1 MILAI
6 NIGNTYIQ
14 AGCIDADKTY
24 FLERFS
30 TDTGKTAL
38 EYAIN
43 FKNVL
48 EIYHIEPANIEGGI
62 IASVV
67 PPLSAII
74 KEALERVLKKEVK
87 IVGPGLKTGLNIR
100 IDNPAQLGSNLVADA
115 VAAINAYPAPMI
127 LIDMGTATSLSVID
141 KNKHYIGGAIYPGV
155 QVAID
160 SLALRTSQLP
170 KIGLQA
176 PDHIIGKNTVE
187 CMESGAVIGAACMLD
202 GMIDRMEDELGEE
215 VTIVATGGVARFII
229 PECTHSIHYDSDLT
243 LKGLLKIYEK
253 NNLPKKK
260 GHSND
265 TCN

>member
-14 AGCIDADKTY
+14 AGCIDKEKTY

-48 EIYHIEPANIEGGI
+48 EIYHIEPSDIEGGI

-67 PPLSAII
+67 PPVLGIV

-87 IVGPGLKTGLNIR
+87 VVGPGLKTGLNIR

-115 VAAINAYPAPMI
+115 VAAISEYPTPMI

-160 SLALRTSQLP
+160 ALALKTSQLP

-202 GMIDRMEDELGEE
+202 GMITRMEEELGESA
-215 VTIVATGGVARFII
+215 TIVATGGVARFIV
-229 PECTHSIHYDSDLT
+229 PECNHSIHYDNDLT

-260 GHSND
+260 GHSYDSGN
-265 TCN
+265 